1 MPFSDGSTVVP
12 SCNQTSGLQDKDEV
26 QNQTRSGTFNRPWNL
41 CWKYRRVGLGCG
53 LMTKNALGQG
63 LGALI
68 SGASRRGAA
77 APVLAPGAVPAP
89 PPAAPAGERV
99 VRVPL
104 SAITASPMQPRKHF
118 REEQLTELMESIRE
132 HGIIQPLTVRRVN
145 GTLELIAGERRF
157 RASEKLGLKEVPV
170 IEREA
175 TDREVLEMAL
185 IENLQ
190 REDLNPIEEAEAYS
204 RLAKEFNLRQEDIAQ
219 RVGKNRATIANAM
232 RLLDLAPEVKSLLSQ
247 GRITAGHAK
256 AILGLRDAALQALIA
271 DKVVR
276 QGLTVRATEK
286 LIHAEQQA
294 ALPGKSGKTAADGTK
309 IPGSTPRDS
318 AAAIQRIQ
326 ANLRHR
332 LATSVTVHHTEKKGK
347 IEIEYYGN
355 DDLGRLLE
363 LLGVSAE

>member
-1 MPFSDGSTVVP
+1 MS
-12 SCNQTSGLQDKDEV
+12 
-26 QNQTRSGTFNRPWNL
+26 
-41 CWKYRRVGLGCG
+41 
-53 LMTKNALGQG
+53 KNALGQG

-77 APVLAPGAVPAP
+77 APVLAPSANGLST
-89 PPAAPAGERV
+89 APAVAEIAKTSTKDRV
-99 VRVPL
+99 IRVPL

-118 REEQLTELMESIRE
+118 REEQLAELMDSIRE

-145 GTLELIAGERRF
+145 GALELIAGERRY
-157 RASEKLGLKEVPV
+157 RASEMLGLKEVPV

-175 TDREVLEMAL
+175 SDRDVLEMAL

-204 RLAKEFNLRQEDIAQ
+204 RLAKEFALRQEDIAQ
-219 RVGKNRATIANAM
+219 RVGKNRATVANAM
-232 RLLDLAPEVKSLLSQ
+232 RLLDLPADVKSLLSQ
-247 GRITAGHAK
+247 GRLTTGHAK
-256 AILGLRDAALQALIA
+256 AILGLRDAALQSLVA

-276 QGLTVRATEK
+276 QTLTVRATEK
-286 LIHAEQQA
+286 LIQAEIAAAQPAKPSKQA
-294 ALPGKSGKTAADGTK
+294 PHGNPA
-309 IPGSTPRDS
+309 TPRDS

-326 ANLRHR
+326 ANLRHH
-332 LATSVTVHHTEKKGK
+332 LATSVTLHHGDKKGK

-363 LLGVSAE
+363 LLGCTPD